1 MLLQKNLDRLV
12 SIYIFVVIMFFKKS
26 FDYLVVTDRLFGS
39 IVVEKN
45 LRFRL
50 DFVNIPELSIDSIQ
64 NIAEAGVSH
73 WLDHNYRRS
82 QISYRIIHVDVQF
95 TVIYLTVYRD
105 KVM

>member
-73 WLDHNYRRS
+73 WLDHNYRCS
-82 QISYRIIHVDVQF
+82 QIYCECS
-95 TVIYLTVYRD
+95 VYCNLGTLENLRFRLD
-105 KVM
+105 FVT